1 MDFSLIASALPQ
13 YLQALVTTVELVVIS
28 LVAGF
33 LTSVPL
39 AVMRASATARLSRPV
54 AAYTYFF
61 RGTPLLIQL
70 MTIYYGFGQFKWLQH
85 QWQLGDPFWL
95 LFREPY
101 FCACLALG
109 LNTAAYETE
118 LLAGAIKQIPR
129 GEVEAALAVGMS
141 RLTMFRR
148 IILPAALRRSIPA
161 YSNEVIFVMHGT
173 SLASAVTLVD
183 LTGAARAVYSQYY
196 APFVAFGLAGA
207 LYLALTML
215 MVGIFKIAERRWL
228 GYLRPRES

>member
-1 MDFSLIASALPQ
+1 MDMSLIIEALPQ
-13 YLQALVTTVELVVIS
+13 YLHALVTTVELVLIA
-28 LVAGF
+28 LATGF
-33 LTSVPL
+33 LVSIPL
-39 AVMRASATARLSRPV
+39 AVMRVSNVVWLSKSV

-70 MTIYYGFGQFKWLQH
+70 MTIYYGFGQFEWLQH
-85 QWQLGDPFWL
+85 EWRSGNPFWL

-101 FCACLALG
+101 FCACLALC

-118 LLAGAIKQIPR
+118 LLAGAINRTPR
-129 GEVEAALAVGMS
+129 GEAEAALAVGMS
-141 RLTMFRR
+141 QFTMFRR

-183 LTGAARAVYSQYY
+183 LTGSARAVYSQYY
-196 APFVAFGLAGA
+196 APFEAFGVAGA

-215 MVGIFKIAERRWL
+215 LVGIFKLAERRWL
-228 GYLRPRES
+228 GHLRPRGS